1 MLEAYKHRKSLATDA
16 MISGVFSA
24 WLAFTTLWPRRQDVA
39 PSAYRR
45 CTNYCCPAF
54 WECRRDD
61 GRWHAAPLPLFSAH
75 QTHPFCGK
83 RLPTDVPGM
92 NLSRTLLSLF
102 AQCCC
107 RRIMVF
113 CGSADDLRT

>member
-1 MLEAYKHRKSLATDA
+1 
-16 MISGVFSA
+16 G
-24 WLAFTTLWPRRQDVA
+24 WLSPPLWPRRQDVA

-54 WECRRDD
+54 WECTRDD

-75 QTHPFCGK
+75 QTHSFCGK

-92 NLSRTLLSLF
+92 NLSRTLLRFVCPMLLSKDHGVLLI
-102 AQCCC
+102 
-107 RRIMVF
+107 RRRTRPSAITSGLPT
-113 CGSADDLRT
+113 GSISRRWQV